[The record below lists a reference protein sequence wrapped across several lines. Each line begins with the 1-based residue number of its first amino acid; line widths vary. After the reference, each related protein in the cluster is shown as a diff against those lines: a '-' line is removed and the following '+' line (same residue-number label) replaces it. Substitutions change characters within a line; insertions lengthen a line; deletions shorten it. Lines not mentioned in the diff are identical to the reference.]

1 MKMDVDEKAKIVAL
15 WFGNQ
20 ENIEEN
26 LLQDIEK
33 EIEIYKQKKYRICI
47 YQSGQDDIK
56 TNLRNLILN
65 NAY

>member
-26 LLQDIEK
+26 LPQDIEK

>member
-26 LLQDIEK
+26 LPQDIET
-33 EIEIYKQKKYRICI
+33 YKQKKYRICI

>member
-1 MKMDVDEKAKIVAL
+1 MKMDVNEKAKIVAL

-26 LLQDIEK
+26 LPQDIEK